1 MDRFFEL
8 ESRVPWPGPPTVAR
22 DKVEEFEKLF
32 NVGEEED
39 LEEEEEK
46 MYISINIMLFL
57 IHYIFTVFLL

>member
-32 NVGEEED
+32 NVGKEED

-46 MYISINIMLFL
+46 MYISINSMPFIILYFL
-57 IHYIFTVFLL
+57 TVFLL